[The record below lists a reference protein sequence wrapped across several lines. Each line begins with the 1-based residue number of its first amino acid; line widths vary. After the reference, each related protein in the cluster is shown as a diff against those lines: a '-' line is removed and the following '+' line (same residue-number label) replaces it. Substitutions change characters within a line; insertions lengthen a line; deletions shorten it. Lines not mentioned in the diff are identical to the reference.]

1 MQNPQIFLSSSGAL
15 VRFAGEVVL
24 LVREETKTGGA
35 VPPRGPLMRRLSVML
50 PALLASRQ
58 NLGIQ
63 NIGDSCLD
71 LYASRGLIP
80 AYLSPCKR
88 QKAETC
94 WKVL

>member
-63 NIGDSCLD
+63 ISATRAWIYTLAAG
-71 LYASRGLIP
+71 
-80 AYLSPCKR
+80 LSPQIYLHAKGR
-88 QKAETC
+88 KL
-94 WKVL
+94 KLVGRFY